1 MDTPQFYRKRIIPE
15 ECVPLK
21 DDVILEMNDDFIITK
36 WNTLHPKKNLHHGYS
51 CYFLKEGYKVS
62 KFLKEDDSLLY
73 WYCDIIKTD
82 YDKETNTYIFT
93 DLLAD
98 VIMYP
103 DGFVKVVDIDE
114 IAIALRKDKI
124 PVEDIIT
131 LLTNLDKLLKVVYS
145 EDFEIYKHMINVYAL
160 NSPFIIQ

>member
-15 ECVPLK
+15 ECVQLK
-21 DDVILEMNDDFIITK
+21 DDVILEMNDDIIITK

-82 YDKETNTYIFT
+82 YDPESNTYVFT

-131 LLTNLDKLLKVVYS
+131 LLTNLDKLLKIVYS
-145 EDFEIYKHMINVYAL
+145 EDFERYKHMINSYAL
-160 NSPFIIQ
+160 NQA

>member
-15 ECVPLK
+15 ECVLLK
-21 DDVILEMNDDFIITK
+21 DDIILEMNDNYIITK
-36 WNTLHPKKNLHHGYS
+36 WKTLHPKKNLSHGFS
-51 CYFLKEGYKVS
+51 CYFLKEGYKIS
-62 KFLKEDDSLLY
+62 KFLREDNSLLY

-82 YDKETNTYIFT
+82 YDPLNNTYIFT

-114 IAIALRKDKI
+114 IALALKKDKL
-124 PVEDIIT
+124 PAEDIIT
-131 LLTNLDKLLKVVYS
+131 LLTNLDKLLKIVYS
-145 EDFEIYKHMINVYAL
+145 EEFDIYKHMINEYAL
-160 NSPFIIQ
+160 NDPSDRF

>member
-15 ECVPLK
+15 ECVQLK
-21 DDVILEMNDDFIITK
+21 DDIILEMNDDIIITK

-82 YDKETNTYIFT
+82 YDKDTNTYIFT

-131 LLTNLDKLLKVVYS
+131 LLTNLDKLLKIVYS
-145 EDFEIYKHMINVYAL
+145 EDFERYKHMINAYAL
-160 NSPFIIQ
+160 NQTS